1 MVQIYPFHCVEIS
14 YQSADDWSLAWDI
27 LRCNPDFF
35 HAPRYDNMLLNIEGE
50 DLCPA
55 WLVMAFQ
62 AKLAGL
68 GHFLDLALIQRY
80 RRTKNWKPRT
90 IWHGCQVFS
99 EDKNVSFISLQY
111 AIWGCVMVPA
121 FGSST
126 RKGSMYYIFDCLN
139 SDMFLRVN
147 DIG

>member
-55 WLVMAFQ
+55 RLIMAFR
-62 AKLAGL
+62 AKLAGSE
-68 GHFLDLALIQRY
+68 HFLDLALIQRY
-80 RRTKNWKPRT
+80 RHTKNWKPRT
-90 IWHGCQVFS
+90 LWHGCQVFS
-99 EDKNVSFISLQY
+99 EDKNVPSYPYSMPFEVVLWCLLLGLQP
-111 AIWGCVMVPA
+111 GRGLC
-121 FGSST
+121 T
-126 RKGSMYYIFDCLN
+126 IFLI
-139 SDMFLRVN
+139 V
-147 DIG
+147 